1 MEATSDH
8 RKRRPTGHA
17 HAQEFDGPGLA
28 QFIRGA
34 RQEQQ
39 LSTRDLARQ
48 SGVSQAY
55 VVALERA
62 CTANSGTGPSPT
74 PTVDVLTKLAFA
86 LGIPADLLFRKST
99 RLRHQHVLLIADE
112 PMVGS
117 MAAIMR
123 AASPGVTTWLAT
135 SPNQSVEDDN
145 RLLPIRLH
153 APSIRRDR
161 TYHYDSVR
169 VERKLQNELRRHGAL
184 LAGAEVGLVFDEMS
198 TVMAALDDPNV
209 ILHEERRWAEKVN
222 AAASEVGAHAVW
234 NICVYDVDALRSLPN
249 PIEATNGLI
258 ESHDQVWHIRGRQLT
273 KKQGALRN
281 LAAKGLVNA
290 S

>member
-1 MEATSDH
+1 MEAKSGQ
-8 RKRRPTGHA
+8 RKRRPTNDA
-17 HAQEFDGPGLA
+17 QAQEFDGPGLA

-62 CTANSGTGPSPT
+62 GTANPATGPSPT

-86 LGIPADLLFRKST
+86 LGIPAALLFRKST
-99 RLRHQHVLLIADE
+99 RLKHQHVLLIADE
-112 PMVGS
+112 PNAGS
-117 MAAIMR
+117 MAAIIQ
-123 AASPGVTTWLAT
+123 AADPGVPTWLTT
-135 SPNQSVEDDN
+135 SANQSYEGDN
-145 RLLPIRLH
+145 GPLPIRLH
-153 APSIRRDR
+153 APSNRQNRR
-161 TYHYDSVR
+161 YHYDSVR
-169 VERKLQNELRRHGAL
+169 VERNLQDEMRRHGAL

-209 ILHEERRWAEKVN
+209 VLNAEHRWAEKVN
-222 AAASEVGAHAVW
+222 AAASGVGAHAVW
-234 NICVYDVDALRSLPN
+234 NICVYHVDALRSLPN

-258 ESHDQVWHIRGRQLT
+258 ESHDQVWHIRGRKLT

-281 LAAKGLVNA
+281 LAAQGLVNA